1 MCTEN
6 EYCMKDFD
14 VRALV
19 KAINGDRGSSSHI
32 GYESNTP
39 SKSNACMPKPIR
51 SEKMDMSF
59 DHLSVVS
66 EECLSNSDDQTNNK
80 QNNKSENENN
90 GVSNLNPGQYCL
102 HDIYNQICFVRNE

>member
-6 EYCMKDFD
+6 EHYMKDFD
-14 VRALV
+14 VRTLV
-19 KAINGDRGSSSHI
+19 KAINGDRGNNSHI
-32 GYESNTP
+32 GHESNTP

-66 EECLSNSDDQTNNK
+66 EECLSNSDDQTNN
-80 QNNKSENENN
+80 QQDDKSKNENN
-90 GVSNLNPGQYCL
+90 DVSNLNPGKYRLQS
-102 HDIYNQICFVRNE
+102 IYNNKNNV